1 MTRTIVRFDPFPGL
15 DMLQRDLLDD
25 RFFRALRGNRLPT
38 TDVYTE
44 DDKALIV
51 EAHLPNFAEEDISV
65 DVDGG
70 TLVIQAERHER
81 DDDKHKKYV
90 VRESSSSFY
99 RSIALPDRA
108 QEEQITAAFDDGVL
122 KVTVPLGDTSSARN
136 IAITRGAGD
145 NPLP

>member
-1 MTRTIVRFDPFPGL
+1 MTRAIVRFDPFAGL

-25 RFFRALRGNRLPT
+25 RFFRALRGNRMPT

-51 EAHLPNFAEEDISV
+51 EAHLPNFAEDDISV
-65 DVDGG
+65 DVGGG

-90 VRESSSSFY
+90 VRESNSSF
-99 RSIALPDRA
+99 
-108 QEEQITAAFDDGVL
+108 
-122 KVTVPLGDTSSARN
+122 
-136 IAITRGAGD
+136 
-145 NPLP
+145 

>member
-1 MTRTIVRFDPFPGL
+1 MTRTIVRFDPFAGL